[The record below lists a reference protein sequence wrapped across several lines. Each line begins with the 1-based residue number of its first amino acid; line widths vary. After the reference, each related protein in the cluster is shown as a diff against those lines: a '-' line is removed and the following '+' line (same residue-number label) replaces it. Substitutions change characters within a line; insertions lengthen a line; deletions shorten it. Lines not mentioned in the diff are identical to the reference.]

1 MKYSRHCERS
11 ARNDEYI
18 LRFPGL
24 RVSDMAAE
32 ISTTHFELFGLP
44 QSFDVDQERLDR
56 NYRELQRNVHPDRF
70 VNASD
75 QERRISM
82 QQATQ
87 INEGYRV
94 LKDPLM
100 RGRYLL
106 ELDGREH
113 DDERNT
119 ISDTEFLTEQ
129 MELREALA
137 DVRGSEDVFS
147 GLGRIMDR
155 IAADID
161 RLVGTLQVQFGKA
174 DTDSLDAA
182 ADTLTKMQ
190 FFRRLQEE
198 AGELEADLE
207 DELG

>member
-1 MKYSRHCERS
+1 
-11 ARNDEYI
+11 
-18 LRFPGL
+18 
-24 RVSDMAAE
+24 MAAVS
-32 ISTTHFELFGLP
+32 STTHFDLFGLP
-44 QSFDVDQERLDR
+44 PSFDVDMGLLER
-56 NYRELQRNVHPDRF
+56 NYRALQRSVHPDRF

-87 INEGYRV
+87 INEGYQV
-94 LKDPLM
+94 LKDPLK

-119 ISDTEFLTEQ
+119 SSDTQFLMEQ
-129 MELREALA
+129 MELREALGE
-137 DVRGSEDVFS
+137 VRGRDDAMLQ
-147 GLGRIMDR
+147 LGRIMER

-161 RLVGTLQVQFGKA
+161 GLVGQLRVQFARGDA
-174 DTDSLDAA
+174 DSLDAA

-190 FFRRLQEE
+190 FFRRLREE

-207 DELG
+207 DELA